1 VRSPRIALAVAA
13 LALAGC
19 GYRVTGRG
27 GTIPKNIQTVAI
39 PAFQN
44 ATTRYR
50 LPELLA
56 GELTREFNTRTRYRV
71 VENRN
76 TADAVLEGSILQVN
90 SNPTIFDPATG
101 RASAVQINAQVQVTL
116 RNRATG
122 EILFTRPSVE
132 IRDRYEISVDPGTY
146 FDETGVA
153 LERLSRTAAHAIVST
168 ILEDF

>member
-1 VRSPRIALAVAA
+1 VRSPGLALAVAA

-27 GTIPKNIQTVAI
+27 GTIPAKIRTIAI

-56 GELTREFNTRTRYRV
+56 GALTREFNTRTRYRV
-71 VENRN
+71 VEDRN
-76 TADAVLEGSILQVN
+76 TADAVLEGTVLEVI

-101 RASAVQINAQVQVTL
+101 RASAVQVNAIMQVTL
-116 RNRATG
+116 RERATG
-122 EILFTRPSVE
+122 TLLFTRPRLE
-132 IRDRYEISVDPGTY
+132 IRERYQISVDPGSY

-153 LERLSRTAAHAIVST
+153 LDRLSLTAARTIVSA
-168 ILEDF
+168 ILENF

>member
-1 VRSPRIALAVAA
+1 VRRPGVALALAA

-27 GTIPKNIQTVAI
+27 GTLPKNIQTVAI

-56 GELTREFNTRTRYRV
+56 GALTREFNTRTRYRV
-71 VENRN
+71 VEDRN
-76 TADAVLEGSILQVN
+76 TADAVLEGSILQVI

-101 RASAVQINAQVQVTL
+101 RASAVQINAQVQITL
-116 RNRATG
+116 RDRSTGAT
-122 EILFTRPSVE
+122 LFTRPSMEV
-132 IRDRYEISVDPGTY
+132 RDRYEISVDPGTY

-153 LERLSRTAAHAIVST
+153 LERLSRVAAHTIVSA